1 MIETVTKLL
10 DTAASTAATAPQAD
24 AVKEAAASGSSLTTG
39 LAALGA
45 GLAAIG
51 VLGTGIGQGYAAGK
65 AAEAVG
71 RNPEAES
78 KIRLML
84 IIGAGIAETAAIYA
98 FIVALLLLFLK

>member
-10 DTAASTAATAPQAD
+10 ETAANSTQTEP
-24 AVKEAAASGSSLTTG
+24 VKEAAASGSSLTTG

>member
-10 DTAASTAATAPQAD
+10 DTATQSTQTEP
-24 AVKEAAASGSSLTTG
+24 VKEAVTSGSALTTG